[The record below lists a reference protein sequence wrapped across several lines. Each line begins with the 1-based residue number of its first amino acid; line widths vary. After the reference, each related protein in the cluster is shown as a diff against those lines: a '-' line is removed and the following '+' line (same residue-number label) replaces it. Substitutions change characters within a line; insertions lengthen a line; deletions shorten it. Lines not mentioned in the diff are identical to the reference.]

1 MGLDISI
8 ATDKD
13 EVLYDSDYF
22 LSEESYNHKLSRTFC
37 NFMSRRNVIGT
48 EPELDQL
55 GRLTNIDVTPLY
67 DMESYPNTE
76 AIDFQLMTAESDE
89 DKEKILKE
97 AEEFRTRL
105 NGNIDRVLALVDNFV
120 AKLNDVD
127 QLPAKIA
134 TSDFDT
140 LDNVQYFSDFQID
153 KGDGYIGNNLGQD
166 LRNFQRFLNFAKSK
180 GVTTVY
186 FVYG

>member
-22 LSEESYNHKLSRTFC
+22 LSEEFDKHKLSRTFC
-37 NFMSRRNVIGT
+37 DFMSRRNVIDT

-55 GRLTNIDVTPLY
+55 GRLTNIDITPLY
-67 DMESYPNTE
+67 DMESYPNAE

-89 DKEKILKE
+89 EKEKILKE
-97 AEEFRTRL
+97 AKALRTQL
-105 NGNIDRVLALVDNFV
+105 NGNIDRVLALVDSFIT
-120 AKLNDVD
+120 KLNGIDH
-127 QLPAKIA
+127 LSAKIA
-134 TSDFDT
+134 TSAFDT
-140 LDNVQYFSDFQID
+140 LDNVEYFSDFQLD

-166 LRNFQRFLNFAKSK
+166 LRNLQRFLNFAKSK

>member
-22 LSEESYNHKLSRTFC
+22 LSEESDKHKLSRTFC
-37 NFMSRRNVIGT
+37 NFMTRRNVIDT

-67 DMESYPNTE
+67 DMESYPNAE

-89 DKEKILKE
+89 EKEKILKE

-105 NGNIDRVLALVDNFV
+105 NGNIDRVLTLVDNFI
-120 AKLNDVD
+120 AKLNDID
-127 QLPAKIA
+127 HLPAKIA
-134 TSDFDT
+134 SSHFDT
-140 LDNVQYFSDFQID
+140 LDNVEYFSDFQVD
-153 KGDGYIGNNLGQD
+153 KGDGCIGNNLGQD

-180 GVTTVY
+180 GVITVY